1 MTKRDG
7 ERAGLVAEIE
17 HWDTQLATWRDRSQD
32 AEEERDLIRS
42 RIGEAVLAE
51 PGRADELVDKLGR
64 CDATIEVC
72 AKTEEAA
79 LPKLDAARRAVLEFD
94 AAVFDDLAEGARE
107 KLIVHEARTAKILQM
122 LVDHEGE
129 GEFVPVGALD
139 HAAYVGSLPAGMT
152 GTFINTQ
159 AKPWGSW
166 GLQAEVTR
174 FEAKAQYL
182 RDVVAGI
189 DPDINL
195 NKHKASDG
203 GILGELATD
212 FYPRAVWGPEAII
225 ATSLYLRRVDSV
237 RSALA
242 QHDADAS
249 VDIEPK
255 VAELEGRIRKLR
267 KEIAGR
273 QFNRTPLPDDDEQL
287 EGWGWLIRKLRTD
300 LQEAPA
306 KRAQL
311 VAQLEALTG
320 DRETVGV

>member
-1 MTKRDG
+1 MTKRDD

-42 RIGEAVLAE
+42 RIGDTVLE
-51 PGRADELVDKLGR
+51 DPGKADELVDKLGR
-64 CDATIEVC
+64 CEATIEVC
-72 AKTEEAA
+72 TKAEEAA

-94 AAVFDDLAEGARE
+94 AVVFDDLAEGARE

-122 LVDHEGE
+122 LIDHEGE

-139 HAAYVGSLPAGMT
+139 QAAYVGSLPAGMT
-152 GTFINTQ
+152 GAFVNQ
-159 AKPWGSW
+159 RAKPWASW
-166 GLQAEVTR
+166 GLQAEVRR
-174 FEAKAQYL
+174 FEAQAQYL
-182 RDVVAGI
+182 RDVVAGV
-189 DPDINL
+189 DPEINL
-195 NKHKASDG
+195 NQHRASDG
-203 GILGELATD
+203 AILGEPATD
-212 FYPRAVWGPEAII
+212 FYPRAAWGPEAII
-225 ATSLYLRRVDSV
+225 PTSLYLRRVDSV
-237 RSALA
+237 RSALV

-267 KEIAGR
+267 KEIADR